1 MSEPKAEQE
10 PPSSAPEPPLVLA
23 RGALVGRYIVL
34 AVLGQGE
41 TGDVYAA
48 YDPELNRKVAVKV
61 LRSPA
66 PLTAKGSRAEGRDR
80 RLRDAQAL
88 ARLSHPNVVGIF
100 DVGTF
105 GDTVF
110 LAMEFID
117 GNSVGQWRQEG
128 ARTWREVL
136 RVFLAAGRGLAAA
149 HAAGLVHKDFK
160 PESAIVGRDGKVRVM
175 DFAVAPAAQASVDQ
189 FSYCVA
195 LYESLY
201 GDHPGTVPSTVPAT
215 VPSTVPSWI
224 RKILLRGLSPTPADR
239 YPSMEQLLAA
249 LEKDP
254 GAARRRWAL
263 YAGVAML
270 TILGAFALGVTATH
284 RLRARE
290 LTCQGGGAKLAGIWE
305 PGGLDSPRK
314 QAIRAAFAATGMSY
328 ALRAFDSASQALDQY
343 VNSWMTI
350 YGEAC
355 EATAVRHQQ
364 SADVLDLRMSCL
376 TSRVEDLRALTD
388 LFLRADG
395 PLVEKATGAA
405 QALTPLERCS
415 DLAILRAVV
424 KPPDDPAVRS
434 RVEQVRRRLGEAK
447 ALQDAGHMSEAL
459 ARAQS
464 LIGEARELGYS
475 PLKGQ
480 VLTRVGWL
488 SFGRPVEAE
497 AILAEAA
504 FSASAGGDDELVAE
518 AAIAQV
524 MVVGY
529 LEGQPER
536 ARHWINLA
544 DATLNRIGG
553 HDILRAWL
561 VNNQATVV
569 YAQGRYEDALALFR
583 QSTALK
589 EKVLG
594 PNAPDVA
601 TSLGNMGDPLARLGR
616 FDEALA
622 TNQRTLQILE
632 ASGDD
637 QEGLPIYLSSRGE
650 YLNALGRFAEAEG
663 FAARATKLWEQRLEA
678 ENSYLAYSLTV
689 LGRSYLGQAR
699 PRDAVAPLARAY
711 DLRSRLDPEPSRLG
725 ETAFALAQALWHNPR
740 DRSRALALAAEAE
753 RAYARTPETRPLSDV
768 RVWLRRHAPA

>member
-1 MSEPKAEQE
+1 MSEPQPE
-10 PPSSAPEPPLVLA
+10 PPPRSAPESLAVLK
-23 RGALVGRYIVL
+23 RGASIGRYIVL
-34 AVLGQGE
+34 GVLGRGG

-61 LRSPA
+61 LCSPA
-66 PLTAKGSRAEGRDR
+66 PLTPDGRRVEGRDR
-80 RLRDAQAL
+80 RLREVQAL
-88 ARLSHPNVVGIF
+88 AKLSHPNVVVIF

-105 GDTVF
+105 RDTVF

-117 GNSVGQWRQEG
+117 GDTLGRWRQAG
-128 ARTWREVL
+128 ARTWREIL
-136 RVFLAAGRGLAAA
+136 RVFLAVGRGLAAA

-160 PESAIVGRDGKVRVM
+160 PGSVMVGRDGKVRVM
-175 DFAVAPAAQASVDQ
+175 DFAVAQPAQDGVDQ
-189 FSYCVA
+189 YSYCVA

-201 GDHPGTVPSTVPAT
+201 GELPDSPVPSAVPPAGQSA
-215 VPSTVPSWI
+215 VPGWV

-239 YPSMEQLLAA
+239 YPSIEQLLAA
-249 LEKDP
+249 LESDP

-263 YAGVAML
+263 RAGLVLTVA
-270 TILGAFALGVTATH
+270 GAFALGVIATR
-284 RLRARE
+284 RLRGGE
-290 LTCQGGGAKLAGIWE
+290 PTCHGGGARLAGIWE
-305 PGGLDSPRK
+305 PGRLASPRK
-314 QAIRAAFAATGMSY
+314 QAIRAAFAATGKSY
-328 ALRAFDSASQALDQY
+328 ALRAFDGASQALDQY
-343 VNSWMTI
+343 VNSWMAI

-355 EATAVRHQQ
+355 QATAVRHQQ
-364 SADVLDLRMSCL
+364 TAEVLDLRMSCL
-376 TSRVEDLRALTD
+376 SSRVEDLRALTD

-395 PLVEKATGAA
+395 PLLEKATGAA
-405 QALTPLERCS
+405 QALPALERCS

-424 KPPDDPAVRS
+424 KPPDDPGVRS
-434 RVEQVRRRLGEAK
+434 RVAEMRRRLGEAK

-464 LIGEARELGYS
+464 LVGEARQLGYS
-475 PLKGQ
+475 PLTAAAL
-480 VLTRVGWL
+480 VRIGWL

-497 AILAEAA
+497 AIFAEAA

-529 LEGQPER
+529 LEGQPAR

-561 VNNQATVV
+561 VNNQGTVL
-569 YAQGRYEDALALFR
+569 YAQGRYEEALALFR

-594 PNAPDVA
+594 SNAPDVA
-601 TSLGNMGDPLARLGR
+601 TSLGNMGDPLAKLGR

-632 ASGDD
+632 ANGDD
-637 QEGLPIYLSSRGE
+637 MEGLPNSLSSRGE
-650 YLNALGRFAEAEG
+650 YLNAVGRFAEAEG
-663 FAARATKLWEQRLEA
+663 FAARATKLWERRLEA
-678 ENSYLAYSLTV
+678 ENAYLAYSLTA
-689 LGRSYLGQAR
+689 LGRSYLGQDR
-699 PRDAVAPLARAY
+699 PRDALAPLARAY

-725 ETAFALAQALWHNPR
+725 ETAFALAQALWHNQR
-740 DRSRALALAAEAE
+740 DRPRALALAAEAE
-753 RAYARTPETRPLSDV
+753 RAYARTRETQILSEV
-768 RVWLRRHAPA
+768 RLWLSRHAPA